1 MNARGDRLE
10 LAQRLANRGCLTDAA
25 LVLRLTPGVP
35 ALRARAALALWAGD
49 YATAALCGRRLT
61 ADRPQPGDW
70 SALAEALLG
79 TGAPEEA
86 LAAAAKGA
94 HLAPRSAEARVTL
107 GRCLLANGEALAALH
122 TLDTAWQLQPTP
134 STQVEQ
140 ARALLALGRSAE
152 ALDACASA
160 LAAGQRCAA
169 THTAAVQAL
178 LELGNTQAAIQWLQ
192 SHLGGAAVDP
202 ELGELLSEV
211 LEVAGREEEADR
223 AEEAAEVAG
232 QFQHGRGGPI
242 DAQ

>member
-1 MNARGDRLE
+1 MNTRGDRLE
-10 LAQRLANRGCLTDAA
+10 LAQRLVNRGCLTDAA
-25 LVLRLTPGVP
+25 LVLRLTPGLA

-49 YATAALCGRRLT
+49 CATAAMCGQSLT
-61 ADRPQPGDW
+61 ADHPQPSDW
-70 SALAEALLG
+70 SAFAEALLG

-86 LAAAAKGA
+86 LVAAAKGA

-122 TLDTAWQLQPTP
+122 ALDTAWQLQAAP

-169 THTAAVQAL
+169 THAVAVQAL
-178 LELGNTQAAIQWLQ
+178 LQLDRTQAAIQWLQ
-192 SHLGGAAVDP
+192 SHLGGAALDP
-202 ELGELLSEV
+202 ELGELLCHL
-211 LEVAGREEEADR
+211 LEVAAS
-223 AEEAAEVAG
+223 AEDAAEMKARLQVLP
-232 QFQHGRGGPI
+232 GGPI